1 MIEATVMKSL
11 RTAASTLVLLM
22 VLSIFSS
29 VVSVGQPEE
38 NVSLSDEMTESY
50 AVSPGHGVFAEY
62 MGAHWCGPCIGAS
75 NNLNNLVGTNGGTGG
90 DFTFISFWESGSSGW
105 PNYSPVNRRNHI
117 QSAPGYGGGIPVVV
131 FGDAPDGNY
140 YTSGGQNYDSYY
152 TSGGGMDSSA
162 ADFDLEVSQY
172 ANGANMEI
180 EIKATYNGV
189 GSKTA
194 WLYAAVSEEVSPEVY
209 SADGS
214 TNPHHV
220 WKKWLLNSAGNG
232 FESFTLTS
240 GTPVYN
246 SWSVPISTVR
256 AGGGHSAEENFL
268 TIATLQDG
276 DHNSHRNVYTASDSS
291 MVPLIDIGI
300 SDLTYVNPSA
310 TSGYK
315 SGDIINAQATI
326 VNNGVNSYSDGGTAQ
341 FYYID
346 GTTEVAFG
354 SPVSLNNFP
363 NTGSS
368 QVVSASLDTNNVP
381 DTNWDT
387 TIKVRLS
394 NLERDMISLNN
405 ARSESVLYDKVPIS
419 KEPQITGDIEIE
431 RGVDFYVEARAQ
443 INDGVDVDLSTV
455 DFNIEISP
463 SGQGLWDDQYTSLS
477 GDLLYPGETN
487 EYRNFL
493 IQPDIMLSS
502 GYYDLRSRAIDS
514 RGQQSE
520 WVVNQDAFRI
530 MNSLPIISQDP
541 ITVKVQTS
549 ERISMVNHISD
560 VETPGDIS
568 GLVVSSSHE
577 AFVGWYP
584 DTSEIEVYFD
594 SILMIDGE
602 PIQTG
607 VEVEVYDGEDT
618 SYSTMLFNV
627 IENGQPRWNTINR
640 IFVDEGSSGQIDLLN
655 YLSDTDS
662 NGNPTMS
669 SDLTLA
675 LMDNSDDSIVTA
687 TLDGFMLNY
696 QTVDMDVNGFST
708 FTVRASDGEQIADQT
723 ISVEISPINDA
734 PRIDFSSIEG
744 MNLQVGQEITINFDE
759 LISDVD
765 GDVDQVFVR
774 AMTDDVKALTY
785 TNLGHIMTLQWDEK
799 GTKVVTIEIDDFKP
813 SGSAVYSFTVE
824 VIDHKELTV
833 SMNESGMIML
843 TADNYHVGDQV
854 ELTLSI
860 SDNTENFV
868 SIDSSWQLCNAD
880 SQTCRLFNMVDH
892 DITYKEEGWT
902 FSPFTGMDG
911 SELRFHDQIKLVKV
925 STVDSNGFEWESSE
939 SLEWY
944 VDSHRVSYADMSPEE
959 FSNALAELEAKLADL
974 EANGGSEEEILGV
987 KDDIADACAAVTCG
1001 DSLSSGLANEASES
1015 GDLTLL
1021 IGIVAL
1027 VLIFGLLAGVL
1038 LMRGSKDELVEN
1050 DWSNQ
1055 VPATDMV
1062 ANSMYGGAQQLFQQ
1076 QYAQPVVTQA
1086 PVAHAPVAHA
1096 PVAPAQPGVLPLPAG
1111 GLPAGWTME
1120 QWSYYGHTYLEQT
1133 GQ

>member
-1 MIEATVMKSL
+1 MKSL

-38 NVSLSDEMTESY
+38 NVSLSDEVTESY

-62 MGAHWCGPCIGAS
+62 MGAHWCGPCITAS
-75 NNLNNLVGTNGGTGG
+75 NNLDNLVNSNGGTGG
-90 DFTFISFWESGSSGW
+90 DFTFISFWESGSTGW

-117 QSAPGYGGGIPVVV
+117 QSAPGYQSSIPVVV
-131 FGDAPDGNY
+131 FGDAEDGTY
-140 YTSGGQNYDSYY
+140 FTSGGQNYDSYY
-152 TSGGGMDSSA
+152 SGGGGMDSSA
-162 ADFDLEVSQY
+162 TDFDLEVSQY

-189 GSKTA
+189 GSKTV
-194 WLYAAVSEEVSPEVY
+194 WLYAAVSEEVSPESY
-209 SADGS
+209 DADSSAH
-214 TNPHHV
+214 PHHL

-256 AGGGHSAEENFL
+256 AGGGHSAEGNFL
-268 TIATLQDG
+268 TIATLLDG

-291 MVPLIDIGI
+291 MVPLIDVGI

-310 TSGYK
+310 VSGYK

-326 VNNGVNSYSDGGTAQ
+326 VNNGVNAYSDGGTAQ

-354 SPVSLNNFP
+354 SPISLNNFP

-368 QVVSASLDTNNVP
+368 QLVSASLDTNNVP
-381 DTNWDT
+381 DTNWET

-405 ARSESVLYDKVPIS
+405 ARSESVLFDKVPVS
-419 KEPQITGDIEIE
+419 KEPQVTGDIEIE

-443 INDGVDVDLSTV
+443 INDGVDIDLSTI
-455 DFNIEISP
+455 DFDIEISP
-463 SGQGLWDDQYTSLS
+463 AGQGLWDDQYTSLS
-477 GDLLYPGETN
+477 GDILYPGETN

-493 IQPDIMLSS
+493 IQPDIMLPS
-502 GYYDLRSRAIDS
+502 GDYDLRSRAEDS
-514 RGQQSE
+514 RGQLSE

-549 ERISMVNHISD
+549 KRIDMKNHISD

-568 GLVVSSSHE
+568 GLVVSSSHD
-577 AFVGWYP
+577 AFIGWYP
-584 DTSEIEVYFD
+584 ETSEIEVYFE
-594 SILMIDGE
+594 SILMIDNE
-602 PIQTG
+602 PIYTG
-607 VEVEVYDGEDT
+607 IEVEVYDGEDT
-618 SYSTMLFNV
+618 AYSTMLFNV
-627 IENGQPRWNTINR
+627 IENGQPRWDTVNR

-655 YLSDTDS
+655 YLSDTDID
-662 NGNPTMS
+662 GNPTSS

-675 LMDNSDDSIVTA
+675 LMSNSDESIVTA

-708 FTVRASDGEQIADQT
+708 FTVRASDGIDYSDQM

-734 PRIDFSSIEG
+734 PRIDFSTLEG
-744 MNLQVGQEITINFDE
+744 MNLQVGQEETINFDE
-759 LISDVD
+759 LISDID
-765 GDVDQVFVR
+765 GDVAQVFVR
-774 AMTDDVKALTY
+774 ASTDDVTALTY
-785 TNLGHIMTLQWDEK
+785 TNLGHIMTLKWDEK

-813 SGSAVYSFTVE
+813 NGNAVYSFTVE

-833 SMNESGMIML
+833 STNESAMVML
-843 TADNYHVGDQV
+843 TADSYHVGDQV
-854 ELTLSI
+854 ELTLSMTD
-860 SDNTENFV
+860 STENFI
-868 SIDSSWQLCNAD
+868 SMDSSWQLCNAD
-880 SQTCRLFNMVDH
+880 SQTCRLFNLVDH
-892 DITYKEEGWT
+892 PMSFKEEGWT
-902 FSPFTGMDG
+902 FSPFEGMDG
-911 SELRFHDQIKLVKV
+911 GELRFHDQIKLVKV
-925 STVDSNGFEWESSE
+925 SAVDSNGFEWESSE
-939 SLEWY
+939 YLEWY

-959 FSNALAELEAKLADL
+959 FNTALAELEAKLADL

-987 KDDIADACAAVTCG
+987 KDDIADACAAVPCD
-1001 DSLSSGLANEASES
+1001 DSLSSGLADEASDS
-1015 GDLTLL
+1015 GNLTLL
-1021 IGIVAL
+1021 ISIVAL

-1076 QYAQPVVTQA
+1076 QYAQPVVTQTPA
-1086 PVAHAPVAHA
+1086 SHA
-1096 PVAPAQPGVLPLPAG
+1096 PVAPAQPGVLPLPPG

>member
-1 MIEATVMKSL
+1 MKSL

-38 NVSLSDEMTESY
+38 NVSLSDEMKESY

-62 MGAHWCGPCIGAS
+62 MGAHWCGPCITAS
-75 NNLNNLVGTNGGTGG
+75 NNLNNLVNSNGGTGG

-105 PNYSPVNRRNHI
+105 PNYAPINRRNHI
-117 QSAPGYGGGIPVVV
+117 QTAPGYGGGIPVVV

-152 TSGGGMDSSA
+152 SSGGGMDSSA
-162 ADFDLEVSQY
+162 TDFDLEVSQY

-180 EIKATYNGV
+180 EIKATYNGA
-189 GSKTA
+189 GSKTV

-220 WKKWLLNSAGNG
+220 WKKWLLNSAGTG

-276 DHNSHRNVYTASDSS
+276 DHNSHRNVYTSSDSS
-291 MVPLIDIGI
+291 MVPLIDVGI

-310 TSGYK
+310 VSGYK

-326 VNNGVNSYSDGGTAQ
+326 VNNGVNAYSDGGTAQ

-363 NTGSS
+363 STGSS
-368 QVVSASLDTNNVP
+368 QVVSASLDTTNVP
-381 DTNWDT
+381 DTNWET

-394 NLERDMISLNN
+394 NLEKDMISLNN

-419 KEPQITGDIEIE
+419 KQPQVTGDVEIE

-443 INDGVDVDLSTV
+443 INDGVDIDLSTI
-455 DFNIEISP
+455 DFDIEISP
-463 SGQGLWDDQYTSLS
+463 AGMGLWDDQYTSLS

-502 GYYDLRSRAIDS
+502 GYYDLRSRAEDS
-514 RGQQSE
+514 RQQQSE
-520 WVVNQDAFRI
+520 WVENQDAFRI

-549 ERISMVNHISD
+549 QRIDMTSHISD

-568 GLVVSSSHE
+568 GLVVSSSHD
-577 AFVGWYP
+577 AFIGWYP
-584 DTSEIEVYFD
+584 ETSEIEVYFE
-594 SILMIDGE
+594 SILMIDNE
-602 PIQTG
+602 PIYTG
-607 VEVEVYDGEDT
+607 IEVEVFDGEDT
-618 SYSTMLFNV
+618 AYSTMLFNV
-627 IENGQPRWNTINR
+627 IENGQPRWDTVNR

-655 YLSDTDS
+655 YLSDTDIE
-662 NGNPTMS
+662 GNPTS
-669 SDLTLA
+669 SADLTLA
-675 LMDNSDDSIVTA
+675 LMSNSDEGIVTA

-708 FTVRASDGEQIADQT
+708 FTVRASDGIDYSDQL
-723 ISVEISPINDA
+723 ISVEINPINDA
-734 PRIDFSSIEG
+734 PRIDFSSLEG
-744 MNLQVGQEITINFDE
+744 MSLQVGQEETINFDE

-774 AMTDDVKALTY
+774 ASTDDVTALTY
-785 TNLGHIMTLQWDEK
+785 TNLGHIMTLTWNEK
-799 GTKVVTIEIDDFKP
+799 GTKEVTITIDDFKP
-813 SGSAVYSFTVE
+813 NGYAVYSFTVE

-833 SMNESGMIML
+833 SMDESSIVMI

-854 ELTLSI
+854 ELTLSLSEGVEDFI
-860 SDNTENFV
+860 SIE
-868 SIDSSWQLCNAD
+868 SSWQLCNAD
-880 SQTCRLFNMVDH
+880 SETCRLFNLVEHPMSF
-892 DITYKEEGWT
+892 KEEGWI
-902 FSPFTGMDG
+902 FSPFEGMDG
-911 SELRFHDQIKLVKV
+911 GELRFHDQIKLVKV
-925 STVDSNGFEWESSE
+925 SAVDSNGFEWESSE
-939 SLEWY
+939 YLEWY
-944 VDSHRVSYADMSPEE
+944 VESHRVSYADMSPDE
-959 FSNALAELEAKLADL
+959 FNTALAELEAKLADL
-974 EANGGSEEEILGV
+974 EANGASEEEISGV
-987 KDDIADACAAVTCG
+987 KDDIAEACAAVPCD
-1001 DSLSSGLANEASES
+1001 DSLSSGLADEVSES

-1021 IGIVAL
+1021 ISIVAL

-1062 ANSMYGGAQQLFQQ
+1062 ANSMYGGTQQLFQQ
-1076 QYAQPVVTQA
+1076 QYAQPVVTQ
-1086 PVAHAPVAHA
+1086 APVAHA

-1120 QWSYYGHTYLEQT
+1120 QWSYYGHTYLEHTNQ
-1133 GQ
+1133 